1 MERTLVLLKPDAVQR
16 GLVGELMSRLE
27 LRGLKFVGMKLMQIS
42 EELAQR
48 HYADHV
54 GKRFFEG
61 LVQFITSGPVVAMVV
76 EGENAIELVR
86 ATMGKTDP
94 KDALP
99 GTIRGDLA
107 VTIGQN
113 LIHGSD
119 GKDSAARELDLFF
132 SPDETLDYPRDLDK
146 WVIES

>member
-16 GLVGELMSRLE
+16 GLVGELISRLE
-27 LRGLKFVGMKLMQIS
+27 RRGLKFVGMKLMRVS

-48 HYADHV
+48 HYAEHI
-54 GKRFFEG
+54 GKKFFDG
-61 LVQFITSGPVVAMVV
+61 LARFITSGPIVAIVV
-76 EGENAIELVR
+76 EGENAIDLVR
-86 ATMGKTDP
+86 ANMGKTDP

-99 GTIRGDLA
+99 GTVRGDLA
-107 VTIGQN
+107 VSIGQN

-119 GKDSAARELDLFF
+119 SKESAAREIELFF
-132 SPDETLDYPRDLDK
+132 SPDETLDYSRELDR